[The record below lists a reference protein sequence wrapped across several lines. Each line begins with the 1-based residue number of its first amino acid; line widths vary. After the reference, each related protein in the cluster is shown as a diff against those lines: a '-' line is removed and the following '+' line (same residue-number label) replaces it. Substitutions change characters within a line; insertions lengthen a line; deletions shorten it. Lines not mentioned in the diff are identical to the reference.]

1 VALITLADGSALSRA
16 LASKEGRE
24 VDPDQEL
31 IALGSAN
38 LLSGLFLG
46 MPVSASNTRTPVA
59 QAAGAQSALAGLTG
73 AVVVAGLLL
82 FAPGAL
88 STLPSATL
96 AAVVI
101 SAAFRLVEID
111 GVRRLGRTRPGELV
125 VCLVTTAGVA
135 MLGAIWGIG
144 LALALAVLSFLWN
157 GWRPHSAELVDVGG
171 LEGYHDFDRHPEG
184 RRIPGLVLFRFDA
197 PLFFAN
203 ADLFRR
209 RVLELVEDGDPP
221 ARWIVVTA
229 EPVTDVDS
237 TAAVML
243 SQLNREL
250 TERGVSLRF
259 AELKGTVRDGLD
271 RYGLVTEIGAGNF
284 YRTIDQAVD
293 AFVNATD
300 H

>member
-1 VALITLADGSALSRA
+1 
-16 LASKEGRE
+16 
-24 VDPDQEL
+24 
-31 IALGSAN
+31 
-38 LLSGLFLG
+38 
-46 MPVSASNTRTPVA
+46 
-59 QAAGAQSALAGLTG
+59 
-73 AVVVAGLLL
+73 VVVAGLLL

-135 MLGAIWGIG
+135 VLGAVWGIG

-157 GWRPHSAELVDVGG
+157 GWRPHSAELVDVDG
-171 LEGYHDFDRHPEG
+171 LAGYHDFERHPEG

-209 RVLELVEDGDPP
+209 RVLELLEDGPP
-221 ARWIVVTA
+221 TRWIVVTA
-229 EPVTDVDS
+229 EPITDVDS

-243 SQLNREL
+243 SQLHREL
-250 TERGVSLRF
+250 TEKGVSLRF
-259 AELKGTVRDGLD
+259 AELKGTVRDRLD
-271 RYGLVTEIGAGNF
+271 RYGLVTQIGAENF

-293 AFVNATD
+293 AFGNATE